1 MADSEHTK
9 RIALSR
15 NTALMGRGTRIH
27 RKKMTWINPLSLV
40 SLGSSH
46 LQNDQICWHCYNIQ
60 CWFFLYNVLGI
71 SSRIKSEAV
80 LMQSKLFKNEGL
92 LPLTHCCK
100 CVCSCASW
108 CKFVCTV
115 FVCTSLCYSSNLFI
129 SVCNYWLSIA
139 GVFSRYRS
147 TRSLFSNHFVPYP
160 NEYVL
165 NAYRTIF

>member
-1 MADSEHTK
+1 MF
-9 RIALSR
+9 
-15 NTALMGRGTRIH
+15 
-27 RKKMTWINPLSLV
+27 V
-40 SLGSSH
+40 
-46 LQNDQICWHCYNIQ
+46 
-60 CWFFLYNVLGI
+60 FLYNVLGI

-100 CVCSCASW
+100 CVCSCASR

-160 NEYVL
+160 NECPERLSDNVL
-165 NAYRTIF
+165 KIEAVIILYNAQSDHYLILRYNRFIRCLSLQESSRFFWLSI

>member
-1 MADSEHTK
+1 MAESEHTK

-27 RKKMTWINPLSLV
+27 GKKWPGLIPSLSCRWGRHTCRTIRSV
-40 SLGSSH
+40 
-46 LQNDQICWHCYNIQ
+46 DIVTIYNV
-60 CWFFLYNVLGI
+60 FFLYNVLGI

-108 CKFVCTV
+108 CKFVFTV

-147 TRSLFSNHFVPYP
+147 PRSLFSNHFVPYP